1 MELSDTSVG
10 LKVETC
16 SEMGLNL
23 GGGNLLPINS
33 IQKPMEDG
41 CPQCLSN
48 DKISAMHIGEKFNV
62 RYLLATDM
70 TAAAELS
77 IAASEALVIHE
88 IVRSG
93 VAADAFPTEVVLEAA
108 LRVKKAR
115 LEWSEDAVNSLT
127 DETDKSDSLSDLDD
141 LTMADVYEDVG
152 LSQSSPFDDCACGSA
167 ISMVKET
174 PFLENQHLCENLS
187 DPVEQG
193 PQQVKFDDMS
203 AQRQPLENLVM
214 DISKDNVLPKSFNH
228 EREES
233 YDNLVPH
240 SNICNVARYNHSGL
254 KNSDMTMK
262 QVKVIFTFSP

>member
-1 MELSDTSVG
+1 
-10 LKVETC
+10 
-16 SEMGLNL
+16 
-23 GGGNLLPINS
+23 
-33 IQKPMEDG
+33 
-41 CPQCLSN
+41 
-48 DKISAMHIGEKFNV
+48 MHIGEKFNV
-62 RYLLATDM
+62 RYLKATDM

-93 VAADAFPTEVVLEAA
+93 VAADAFPTEMVLEAA

-115 LEWSEDAVNSLT
+115 LEWSEDDVNSLT

-141 LTMADVYEDVG
+141 LTMADAYEDVG
-152 LSQSSPFDDCACGSA
+152 LSQSIPFDDCACGSA
-167 ISMVKET
+167 ISLVKET
-174 PFLENQHLCENLS
+174 PLLENQHVCENLS

-193 PQQVKFDDMS
+193 TQQVKFDDMS

-214 DISKDNVLPKSFNH
+214 DISKENLLPKSFNH

-240 SNICNVARYNHSGL
+240 SNICKVARYNHSAL
-254 KNSDMTMK
+254 KNSDILTTK
-262 QVKVIFTFSP
+262 QVNAYSLSP